1 MLRDEGRLPG
11 REEDAPTASPT
22 SPTMKASGRA
32 TRASVRAAGVGDSRL
47 AAAATPTAVAGARDS
62 DRKSV
67 LIVDDVAS
75 CRKISSSQLNQ
86 LGYQIIEAG
95 EGAEAL
101 RLYQDYHAAISG
113 ILLDVMMPV
122 MDGYE
127 TARGIRDMEAKQAL
141 KRMPIIAVT
150 SLSQEE
156 MDEQC
161 EPGSFDGYVDKPTSM
176 SKLQQLLQRM
186 KISPDLSPDELC
198 ALGKAAAKEAAAVG
212 ASQPHRRKR
221 GNTPSSSDT
230 TSDEKGH
237 GGSNEGSDDQ
247 HGRKGSNSDRDPDA
261 RSSGD
266 SGNEQPPQVY
276 SRGAHGH
283 VGRDNSSKRPVNGRD
298 KTNSNENSSDAS
310 RQGSADG
317 SREEKG
323 AVNRARKTEQCA
335 EKDEGQPVTKSDHK
349 SDAGKNS
356 SDGSADKQ
364 ASDERTTPKTDAPA
378 NVPEH
383 HAHLAC
389 ARCGSEET
397 RFCYYNNGLQ
407 SQPRHYC
414 RSCQRYWT
422 AGGTLRNLPKGSGK
436 RKIVLAAP
444 PKTKDAKDTAAAANV
459 IQDKVLA
466 QGSHAQNEMQRAM
479 LMLMTQVVGFDVDH
493 AANNAGLVASRAGEE
508 VASIVLSHLGNSSEA
523 VDAAV
528 TLAKMT
534 GWRIGISI
542 SAVATAAVSQGLNQ
556 TEIASLIASQLPF
569 LANALV
575 KEVTEQVKTMKS
587 KSPSPDS
594 NDSGSGG
601 SGGTDGGGEFG
612 GNTSAK
618 SNSTVTNIEA
628 NRLTALTSLAQAPQ
642 TVNFVQQ
649 SMGSMAAATAGQVA
663 GGGGKADTKKQIDG
677 KAPEIAMPAPP
688 LKNTPR
694 VGGIQSGS
702 TSAFTA
708 SVPSKPGRI
717 ATGLSGIFTAPFGGS
732 NLPAQ
737 QPVAHQMPTIS
748 PQWLNT
754 RFGVPAQQTLSR
766 GPVPTQQAREQ
777 FLKSLEALGIP
788 RVDSETQN
796 RNQQ

>member
-1 MLRDEGRLPG
+1 
-11 REEDAPTASPT
+11 
-22 SPTMKASGRA
+22 MKASGRA

-523 VDAAV
+523 VNAAV